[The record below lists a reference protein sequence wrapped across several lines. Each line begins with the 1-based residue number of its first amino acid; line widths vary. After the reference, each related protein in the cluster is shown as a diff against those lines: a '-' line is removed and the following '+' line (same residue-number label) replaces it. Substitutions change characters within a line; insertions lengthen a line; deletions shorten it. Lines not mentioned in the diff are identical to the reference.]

1 VSFPAISQGKLRSL
15 RAQPAASAAPLR
27 ELLQEPA
34 RRSRLRIAMQTL
46 HVLAVDGG
54 FLAAGV
60 LNKGKAAIQ
69 AI

>member
-1 VSFPAISQGKLRSL
+1 
-15 RAQPAASAAPLR
+15 
-27 ELLQEPA
+27 
-34 RRSRLRIAMQTL
+34 MQTL